1 MTTFLLILSWLLT
14 GIACYAA
21 FRLAFML
28 AQLTQQQ
35 LSHDAEM
42 SAAIR
47 ACERAGEHIARLEHQ
62 LKLVNDAGAYWH
74 RKVEGDGDAA
84 EDWAEV
90 IE

>member
-28 AQLTQQQ
+28 ARLTQQQ
-35 LSHDAEM
+35 MSHGSEM
-42 SAAIR
+42 AAAIR
-47 ACERAGEHIARLEHQ
+47 ACERANEHIARLEHQ
-62 LKLVNDAGAYWH
+62 LRLVNDAGAYWH